1 MFGILNETILA
12 IYVLLTKLVRVLPTL
27 IRSRESSS
35 FKRSHFWDVEFMTQL
50 KQRNEIVR
58 RFLSRLGIE
67 QRSRVP
73 VKVRSDECRFKRR

>member
-35 FKRSHFWDVEFMTQL
+35 FKGSHFWDVEFVTQQ
-50 KQRNEIVR
+50 KQKNEIVR
-58 RFLSRLGIE
+58 RFLSSLGIE

-73 VKVRSDECRFKRR
+73 VMVRSDECRFKRR